1 MTFGFMKYTQQPPER
16 SVLDGMIET
25 MVLMAMVDGV
35 LAQSEIHNLANL
47 AFKFMQQNPQF
58 GQLSAPE
65 LQQRCEHFSR
75 LISTQGVPA
84 RTEAIATALPTTEQ
98 RALAVFFAL
107 IIAAS
112 DGHLDS
118 AERQFLA
125 QLQQNFQFSAQQMQ
139 EIMNAFNESV
149 RRNNGG

>member
-1 MTFGFMKYTQQPPER
+1 MTFGFMGYMQQPPEA

-35 LAQSEIHNLANL
+35 LVESEIHNLANL
-47 AFKFMQQNPQF
+47 SFKFMQENPKF
-58 GQLSAPE
+58 GQLSSQQ
-65 LQQRCEHFSR
+65 LQERCQHFSR
-75 LISTQGVPA
+75 LIVQQGVPA
-84 RTEAIATALPTTEQ
+84 RAQAIANALPATEQ

-107 IIAAS
+107 VIAAS

-125 QLQQNFQFSAQQMQ
+125 QLQQTFQFSDQQIQ

-149 RRNNGG
+149 RRSHGH